1 MNREVVAYQFDDVVV
16 ELRAGRVQ
24 RAGTAVPLEPKAY
37 DLLVLLLSRRG
48 ELVTR
53 QDVLDQVWSGVY
65 VTDNA
70 VARVIAQVRR
80 GLGDSA
86 RSSRYIETVP
96 TRGYRFVAP
105 AEPRYDQAPTS
116 GIDHGGQEPVAPVA
130 VLPAGSP
137 TAARGS
143 DPDGRSA
150 PLPGGPATPEP
161 RAHPLWAAALATLAL
176 VALFLAWRSQSAVL
190 PASFTLVAASRTQVT
205 SAASLDAFP
214 AWSPDGRS
222 LAYASDR
229 RGRFEIFVL
238 DLAAGGGR
246 FALTSDRQHNV
257 QPAWSPDGTRV
268 AYHSSGRGGVWVVGR
283 HGGTPIQ
290 ITQFGSRPAWSPDGS
305 RIAFQG
311 APYTEPSTAAFE
323 SFGPSSLWVVDS
335 AGGQPRLATRGW
347 RPEGSHVRPTWF
359 PDGRR
364 LFFASQRLDTTA
376 FWTVD
381 LDSGVLTP
389 VLEAGGRAVD
399 ATLTPDG
406 RAAYYVRLHDHF
418 DMWKLPLTDA
428 GGAAGAPQL
437 VMPPSE
443 LDVRHLAISPSGDR
457 LAYVGMATV
466 TGLRSLPLRRGGS
479 PAGPSVRVAEG
490 AVRSAR
496 RPSFSPDARQ
506 VALERQ
512 AAGAPPS
519 LWLLD
524 LEGGS
529 ERPLTAAL
537 TNARDP
543 SWSRDG
549 HRVYFESGH
558 GGDATLRAVRVQ
570 DGRVELVT
578 RLADGPHPL
587 LRPRMSPDGTRL
599 AYTRSAEGQLE
610 VWVRALADGS
620 DTRVARLGDG
630 AAFPVWSPDGRA
642 LAVDVWRDGHAQA
655 FVVDLVSGGLTQI
668 SRDVDQAWV
677 RSWSPDGSRVA
688 FAGARDGRWNVW
700 SAGRDGSAL
709 LQMTD
714 YGDEHH
720 YVRNPEWSP
729 TGDRL
734 VYEFASF
741 SGNVWTVHLR

>member
-1 MNREVVAYQFDDVVV
+1 MNPEVVAYQFDDVVI
-16 ELRAGRVQ
+16 EMRAGRVR
-24 RAGTAVPLEPKAY
+24 RAGLAVPLEPKAY
-37 DLLVLLLSRRG
+37 DLLILLVSRRG

-53 QDVLDQVWSGVY
+53 QQVLDEVWAGVY

-70 VARVIAQVRR
+70 VARVVAQLRR
-80 GLGDSA
+80 GLGDTA
-86 RSSRYIETVP
+86 RGARYIETVP
-96 TRGYRFVAP
+96 TRGYRFIGP
-105 AEPRYDQAPTS
+105 AEARYDATPDLASGNGNGDASSLAPS
-116 GIDHGGQEPVAPVA
+116 A
-130 VLPAGSP
+130 LPAVTPGP
-137 TAARGS
+137 AADGRTAATA
-143 DPDGRSA
+143 DG
-150 PLPGGPATPEP
+150 TPVTP
-161 RAHPLWAAALATLAL
+161 PPAHPFWAAALAALAL
-176 VALFLAWRSQSAVL
+176 LALFLAWRSQHTGHPPAAV
-190 PASFTLVAASRTQVT
+190 SVAASRVQVT

-229 RGRFEIFVL
+229 HGRFEIFVL
-238 DLAAGGGR
+238 DLAAGGAR
-246 FALTSDRQHNV
+246 IALTSDRQHNV
-257 QPAWSPDGTRV
+257 QPAWSPNGAQV
-268 AYHSSGRGGVWVVGR
+268 AYHSSGRGGIWVIGR
-283 HGGTPIQ
+283 QGGAPVQLTR
-290 ITQFGSRPAWSPDGS
+290 FGSRPVWSPDGS

-335 AGGQPRLATRGW
+335 AGGKPRLATRGW

-364 LFFASQRLDTTA
+364 LFFASQRVDTTA

-381 LDSGVLTP
+381 LDSGALTA

-399 ATLTPDG
+399 VTLTPDG

-418 DMWKLPLTDA
+418 DMWKLPLTEA

-437 VMPPSE
+437 VLPPSE
-443 LDVRHLAISPSGDR
+443 LDVRHLAVSPDGDR

-466 TGLRSLPLRRGGS
+466 GGLRSLPLRRDGM
-479 PAGPSVRVAEG
+479 PAGPSARVAEG

-496 RPSFSPDARQ
+496 RPSFSPDARL

-512 AAGAPPS
+512 AAGAPPG

-524 LEGGS
+524 LARGV

-537 TNARDP
+537 ANARDP

-549 HRVYFESGH
+549 QRVYFESGY
-558 GGDATLRAVRVQ
+558 GDDVTLRAVRIG
-570 DGRVELVT
+570 DGQVELVT
-578 RLADGPHPL
+578 RLAERPHPL
-587 LRPRMSPDGTRL
+587 LRPRVSPDGTRL
-599 AYTRSAEGQLE
+599 AYTRSTEGQLE
-610 VWVRALADGS
+610 VWVRTLADGT
-620 DTRVARLGDG
+620 DLQVARLGDG
-630 AAFPVWSPDGRA
+630 VAFPVWSPDGRA
-642 LAVDVWRDGHAQA
+642 LAVDVWREGHAQA
-655 FVVDLVSGGLTQI
+655 FVVELGSGTLTQI
-668 SRDVDQAWV
+668 SRDVAQAWV
-677 RSWSPDGSRVA
+677 RSWSPDGTRVA
-688 FAGARDGRWNVW
+688 FAGAREGRWNVW
-700 SAGRDGSAL
+700 SAGRDGSGL
-709 LQMTD
+709 RQMTD

-741 SGNVWTVHLR
+741 SGNVWTVQLR